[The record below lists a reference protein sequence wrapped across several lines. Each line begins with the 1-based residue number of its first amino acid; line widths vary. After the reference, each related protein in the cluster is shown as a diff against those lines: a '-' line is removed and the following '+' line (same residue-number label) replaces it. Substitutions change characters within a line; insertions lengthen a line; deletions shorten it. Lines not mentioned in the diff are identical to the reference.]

1 MSSEVLTLEILR
13 QNMEN
18 AVHNLFS
25 CYWLVRTK
33 RRHGPRGVGFG
44 ISGFLMGDL
53 CGMDSCSAD
62 SL

>member
-1 MSSEVLTLEILR
+1 
-13 QNMEN
+13 MEN

-33 RRHGPRGVGFG
+33 RRHGPHGVGFG